1 MVLVSAGQV
10 ISIPPFLYSIFHI
23 GHLNMDT
30 SEALLQNIIN
40 FEGKEED
47 EEKKTRKCVE

>member
-1 MVLVSAGQV
+1 M
-10 ISIPPFLYSIFHI
+10 IFKDMKMY

-40 FEGKEED
+40 FEGKE
-47 EEKKTRKCVE
+47 KKKCVE